1 LIALKSSPLKEGFLA
16 MPEIKALK
24 MDPIPEPAPTKPMV
38 VKLAPINLAACTIT
52 AKLFLAQE
60 HFAGAT
66 FFLKKH

>member
-1 LIALKSSPLKEGFLA
+1 

-24 MDPIPEPAPTKPMV
+24 IDPIPEPAPTKPMV